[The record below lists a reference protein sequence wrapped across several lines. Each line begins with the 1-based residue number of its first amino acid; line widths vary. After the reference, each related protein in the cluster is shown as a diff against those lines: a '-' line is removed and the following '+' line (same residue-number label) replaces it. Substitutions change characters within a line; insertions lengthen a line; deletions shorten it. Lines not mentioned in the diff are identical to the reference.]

1 MWKGA
6 MNYSS
11 SIRPWLDRSRNEVDM
26 VVTLK
31 NEVIPI
37 EVKYSN
43 EIGKRD
49 LKGLVKFCEEFD
61 TKGIVMT
68 KDILKEDGNIL
79 FYTCVAVLVDSFVKS
94 FYILRSPT
102 STVSTAGTAPMA
114 VHVSIGPPLL
124 ISLAVLLI
132 SHHWDQ

>member
-1 MWKGA
+1 

-31 NEVIPI
+31 NEVVPI

-61 TKGIVMT
+61 TKGIVVT
-68 KDILKEDGNIL
+68 KDILKEGGIL
-79 FYTCVAVLVDSFVKS
+79 CSFLHGC
-94 FYILRSPT
+94 FC
-102 STVSTAGTAPMA
+102 
-114 VHVSIGPPLL
+114 
-124 ISLAVLLI
+124 
-132 SHHWDQ
+132 